1 MSGSVISNEAV
12 TSRLIDAFARGCG
25 CSLNGPTAVLQA
37 ALAAQL
43 AACRAAWPTVTVD
56 EEAAVADWGQRLA
69 AQASDIATIDAD
81 ALANLVAALPAADF
95 YIALACASPNSGGIA
110 AFEAFFFPQLD
121 AAVARA
127 VIATDDINEVR
138 QALRA
143 QLFLTESDQP
153 PPIVALVGRGD
164 LAGLV
169 RVMAIRAAL
178 KLRRSATRRAGL
190 SANAAMAQSF
200 ADNPANPELQAIRE
214 QQRSM
219 LKDAVETAIAALP
232 IHDRTVLR
240 MSIVDN
246 LPIDDIGRA
255 FDVHRATAARWL
267 ERIRVELRTATMR
280 ALRSA
285 LASPQHEA
293 ELTSICRALDSQ
305 LAISFP
311 RLLAS

>member
-1 MSGSVISNEAV
+1 
-12 TSRLIDAFARGCG
+12 
-25 CSLNGPTAVLQA
+25 
-37 ALAAQL
+37 
-43 AACRAAWPTVTVD
+43 
-56 EEAAVADWGQRLA
+56 
-69 AQASDIATIDAD
+69 
-81 ALANLVAALPAADF
+81 
-95 YIALACASPNSGGIA
+95 
-110 AFEAFFFPQLD
+110 
-121 AAVARA
+121 
-127 VIATDDINEVR
+127 
-138 QALRA
+138 
-143 QLFLTESDQP
+143 
-153 PPIVALVGRGD
+153 
-164 LAGLV
+164 
-169 RVMAIRAAL
+169 
-178 KLRRSATRRAGL
+178 
-190 SANAAMAQSF
+190 MAQSF